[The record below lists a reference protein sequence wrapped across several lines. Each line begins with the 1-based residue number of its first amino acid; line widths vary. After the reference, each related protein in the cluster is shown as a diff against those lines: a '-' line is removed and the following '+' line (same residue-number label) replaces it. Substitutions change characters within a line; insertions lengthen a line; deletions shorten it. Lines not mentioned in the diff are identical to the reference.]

1 MDVFEL
7 HGLWHAQ
14 RRCGES
20 AVMPALSA
28 FKSLR
33 NFVKLLVASREQP
46 AVGVD
51 WNTLAAEP
59 LSDCVMYMCSV
70 LRASGHRSLP
80 RVEYVKQL
88 SSVEVGV
95 ARWASTLSEV
105 LLDAACG
112 EVSLFDVQVV
122 LEAVHSLAACCAVD
136 MDAAV
141 AAALKKLESKR

>member
-1 MDVFEL
+1 VYEK
-7 HGLWHAQ
+7 HGEWHAEH
-14 RRCGES
+14 RCGEL

-51 WNTLAAEP
+51 WNALAAEP
-59 LSDCVMYMCSV
+59 LGDCVMYMCSV

-88 SSVEVGV
+88 SSVEAGV
-95 ARWASTLSEV
+95 ARWASALSEV

-122 LEAVHSLAACCAVD
+122 LEAVHSLARCCAVD

-141 AAALKKLESKR
+141 EAALRKLETKR